1 METTST
7 AIYCPLLKNTV
18 FDEPEKLL
26 REKTEMDTQKE
37 AAHFDEVWRKV
48 RPTKIIEELPIPG
61 AQSLIGKRILI
72 CSCGSGR
79 DPVRAANSGA
89 EVFAVDLSPAGV
101 QKSQEMAAFNH
112 VSIDA
117 RVMDLHHLEFPD
129 DYFDVLYGSAILHH
143 LDCAIAGA
151 EFWRVL
157 KNGGIGFFEA
167 ENTDRNPILA
177 FFYRAMSGTDANGN
191 FKKYWFV
198 KRIGTTNERMFCRQD
213 LDALRRYFPNALT
226 RTDSFMFFQKI
237 SHVAGLRAIKL
248 TRAMDKLAE
257 FTLPATRRYSY
268 EQDIWFSKQ
277 I

>member
-1 METTST
+1 
-7 AIYCPLLKNTV
+7 
-18 FDEPEKLL
+18 
-26 REKTEMDTQKE
+26 MDIQKE

-48 RPTKIIEELPIPG
+48 RPTKVTDELPIPG
-61 AQSLIGKRILI
+61 APSLAGKRVLI

-101 QKSQEMAAFNH
+101 HKAQEMATFNR

-117 RVMDLHHLEFPD
+117 RVMDLHHLDFPD
-129 DYFDVLYGSAILHH
+129 EYFDVLYGSAILHH
-143 LDCAIAGA
+143 LNCDTAGA
-151 EFWRVL
+151 EFRRVL
-157 KNGGIGFFEA
+157 KRGGIGFFED

-191 FKKYWFV
+191 FKKYWFA

-213 LDALRRYFPNALT
+213 LEALRKYFPNAEA
-226 RTDSFMFFQKI
+226 RTDSFMFFQKL
-237 SHVAGLRAIKL
+237 SHVAGMRGIGL
-248 TRAMDKLAE
+248 TQAMDRLTE
-257 FTLPATRRYSY
+257 SGIPAVRRYSY